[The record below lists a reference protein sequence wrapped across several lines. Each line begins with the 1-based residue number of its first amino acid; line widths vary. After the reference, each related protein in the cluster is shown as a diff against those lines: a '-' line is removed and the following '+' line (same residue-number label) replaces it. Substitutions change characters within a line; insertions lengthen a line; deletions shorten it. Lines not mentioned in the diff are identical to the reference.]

1 MKKDAHFYALLAMA
15 RSVGIEKETAHKIA
29 YASQF
34 VDDAKINKIT
44 LADDNNGAILSGL
57 KKDFGD
63 SEKIINAATCHDY
76 FIVNTFNYGAMINNT
91 TAFHFVPGCDG
102 ESFVKKMRC
111 KKESPIIMDILKAA
125 LKEGDP
131 IKLGITLHAY
141 ADTFSHQ
148 GFSGILSKV
157 NDVEELATSN
167 KIKEDFDPWGFANKL
182 FDQVKYVTKDKYLPA
197 YGHGQ
202 VFSYPDMPYLD
213 WKYCFDSSNDFS
225 EEYKTTRISN
235 TERFTEAF
243 KEIKKHLKTF
253 LEKNPEYKDDS
264 AAEVNENKFF
274 SNLVLK
280 EKTDD
285 RIQNWK
291 EFMIN
296 EELFEEND
304 EFFYYDEHRW
314 LEEAFQYFIP
324 EDFNDRIVKE
334 IYLEEDFLDS
344 NWYKYY
350 QGTQWYKKLFFESAL
365 DNDLVIPNDYVD
377 ITEII
382 REEK

>member
-1 MKKDAHFYALLAMA
+1 MKKDTHFYALLAMA
-15 RSVGIEKETAHKIA
+15 RSVGIEKEASHKIA

-34 VDDAKINKIT
+34 VDDARVNKIT
-44 LADDNNGAILSGL
+44 LADDNPKAILSEI
-57 KKDFGD
+57 KKDCGD
-63 SEKIINAATCHDY
+63 SEKIINAATCHNY

-125 LKEGDP
+125 LKKDDP

-157 NDVEELATSN
+157 NDVEEIATSN
-167 KIKEDFDPWGFANKL
+167 KIEEDVGLKGFANKL
-182 FDQVKYVTKDKYLPA
+182 FNQVKYETKDTYLPA

-202 VFSYPDMPYLD
+202 VFTYPDIPYLD

-235 TERFTEAF
+235 KERFTDAF
-243 KEIKKHLKTF
+243 KEIKKHLQTF
-253 LEKNPEYKDDS
+253 LENNSQYRDDS
-264 AAEVNENKFF
+264 VAEVNENKFF
-274 SNLVLK
+274 STLVLK
-280 EKTDD
+280 EKEED
-285 RIQNWK
+285 RIQSWK
-291 EFMIN
+291 EFMID
-296 EELFEEND
+296 EELFD
-304 EFFYYDEHRW
+304 EDDELLNYDENMW
-314 LEEAFQYFIP
+314 LKEAFQFFIT

-334 IYLEEDFLDS
+334 VYLEEDFLNS

-350 QGTQWYKKLFFESAL
+350 KETQWYKELFFESAL
-365 DNDLVIPNDYVD
+365 ENGLIIPNEYINVADF
-377 ITEII
+377 I
-382 REEK
+382 REEG